1 MELFSLFGKIG
12 IKNQDANKAIDDTTG
27 KAQGAESKIGKAFSS
42 IGSVAVKTGKVIA
55 TGLAVGAV
63 ALGTLTAT
71 ATKHYADYEQL
82 VGGVETLFGAGGQS
96 LEEYAQSVGKSVD
109 EASEKYNQLMSAQ
122 NEVIN
127 NSKNAFKTA
136 GLSANEYMETVT
148 GFSASLIQSLGGDTE
163 KAAKLGHQAVVDMSD
178 NANKMGTDME
188 AIQNAYAGFSKQNYT
203 MLDNLKLGFG
213 GTKEEMQRLLDEA
226 EKISGIK
233 YNIDSFADVT
243 EAIHVMQE
251 SMGIAG
257 TTMKE
262 AEATISGSIGMLK
275 SAWTNFLTGMAD
287 PDQNMEELVN
297 NVTYSFQ
304 KVVEN
309 VVPRLLTALPR
320 IVSGLSQIFQTIA
333 GYLPE
338 ILQVL
343 LPALISGATELLG
356 SLFANIPVLFSTFF
370 NSILPQVSDAFISFL
385 DSVFS
390 KLPPEFSGLKTAY
403 ENIKQ
408 IILDVITLVSDFFS
422 GFVGADDSTSKMDN
436 LKNAIKAVFDFLGD
450 ATGALKDFLEW
461 ITSGKP
467 EADAFQATL
476 VAIGT
481 AFGAWKISSWLSA
494 LGGLPGIFATA
505 GGAVTGFAGTVT
517 AAISSIPII
526 GWIAAVVAALVW
538 FFTQTETGKKMWQDF
553 TQWLSETWSSLVA
566 SASQIWQGFSDFFSN
581 LWTSI
586 KSTVSS
592 AWNGVKSALTNAWN
606 SIVNGAKAIW
616 NGLVA
621 FFDILWT
628 SIGVIFQVAWLAIYT
643 PLRMAWEVFWAFTQ
657 GFWQGLADFFS
668 NLWEGIKSVATSV
681 WNAIVSGITAIWN
694 GIVSVAS
701 AVFGPLGAFFSA
713 LWNGIVTAAQI
724 YWNFLVTFYST
735 LWNGIVTLATTVFGV
750 LSTFFSTV
758 WNGIVTVATTVWTA
772 LSNFFSSLWSSISSV
787 ATSVWSSISSFLS
800 GVWNGIS
807 STASGVFN
815 GIKNTVSNVF
825 NSIKGVA
832 SSVWNGVKSTISNA
846 INGARDAVRN
856 AIEAIKGFFNFK
868 ISWPHIPTPHF
879 NVSGSA
885 NPLDWIKNP
894 STKPKFDVEFYKAGG
909 IMTSPTLFGMNGNR
923 AMVGGE
929 AGPEAVLPLNAKTLS
944 GIGKGIVD
952 ATESDTESLEILY
965 QILAILQELLDKDPN
980 IVLDDGTLV
989 SKTWKKYKD
998 KIDAANARKLRLQ
1011 GDAK

>member
-42 IGSVAVKTGKVIA
+42 IGNVAVKAGKAIA

-96 LEEYAQSVGKSVD
+96 LEKYAQSVGKSVD

-526 GWIAAVVAALVW
+526 GWIAAVVAALAW
-538 FFTQTETGKKMWQDF
+538 FFTQTETGKEIWKKF
-553 TQWLSETWSSLVA
+553 TSFLGESIEA
-566 SASQIWQGFSDFFSN
+566 AKQIVSDV
-581 LWTSI
+581 TSKI
-586 KSTVSS
+586 VSS
-592 AWNGVKSALTNAWN
+592 VTEKFESMK
-606 SIVNGAKAIW
+606 AKAVEIW
-616 NGLVA
+616 DGL
-621 FFDILWT
+621 
-628 SIGVIFQVAWLAIYT
+628 
-643 PLRMAWEVFWAFTQ
+643 
-657 GFWQGLADFFS
+657 
-668 NLWEGIKSVATSV
+668 K
-681 WNAIVSGITAIWN
+681 
-694 GIVSVAS
+694 
-701 AVFGPLGAFFSA
+701 
-713 LWNGIVTAAQI
+713 
-724 YWNFLVTFYST
+724 
-735 LWNGIVTLATTVFGV
+735 
-750 LSTFFSTV
+750 
-758 WNGIVTVATTVWTA
+758 
-772 LSNFFSSLWSSISSV
+772 
-787 ATSVWSSISSFLS
+787 
-800 GVWNGIS
+800 
-807 STASGVFN
+807 
-815 GIKNTVSNVF
+815 
-825 NSIKGVA
+825 NSIKEKMDSA
-832 SSVWNGVKSTISNA
+832 KDLVKTA
-846 INGARDAVRN
+846 IDK
-856 AIEAIKGFFNFK
+856 IKGFFNFEWSLPRPK
-868 ISWPHIPTPHF
+868 IPSF
-879 NVSGSA
+879 RVSGGKAPWGFMGKGSL
-885 NPLDWIKNP
+885 PSVGIEWYKN
-894 STKPKFDVEFYKAGG
+894 GG

-929 AGPEAVLPLNAKTLS
+929 AGPEAVLPLNTKTLS